1 VIDNFAVY
9 TSCIAVIYIA
19 WRAALLDGVLPWFQS
34 FGPRKR
40 RDSDPEPRGEDTPVP
55 PWRRR

>member
-1 VIDNFAVY
+1 MIDNFAVY

-19 WRAALLDGVLPWFQS
+19 WRAALLDGLLPWFQP
-34 FGPRKR
+34 FGKRKR
-40 RDSDPEPRGEDTPVP
+40 LDSDPEPRAEDAPLP